1 MLCRSVCAQG
11 SHCIECVFCLTNFQ
25 SLSGIVNAKD
35 AAVVRSISQEE
46 YQAIKTLWKDGGI
59 QLAYERRRE
68 FHLSDSAK

>member
-1 MLCRSVCAQG
+1 MVS
-11 SHCIECVFCLTNFQ
+11 
-25 SLSGIVNAKD
+25 AKD
-35 AAVVRSISQEE
+35 ASAVRSISQEE